1 MNEYIAFLFYAM
13 RYFQIILV
21 LLASTHVLAQSPDQK
36 KEPPKLVV
44 GIIVDQM
51 RQEYLYR
58 FSSKFSEGGF
68 KRIMNDG
75 FMLRNAHYNY
85 APTVTG
91 PGHASVYTGATP
103 AVHGIINNDWYDKDL
118 KKHVN
123 CVNDPNQ
130 KVVGHP
136 EGKGAISP
144 WRMLTSTVTDELEL
158 FTQRK
163 AKVIGISVKDR
174 GAVLPAGHMGDAAYW
189 YDSKSGTFVT
199 STYYMQQLPQWVTKF
214 NNLKL
219 PDQYLSKVWDT
230 FYPIDQYIASGP
242 DETPYEA
249 KLGGKEK
256 ATFPYDLKA
265 LRKKNDDY
273 DLLVNVPFA
282 NDFLT
287 EMAKAALDG
296 EKLGQNT
303 VPDFLAVSYSTTDI
317 IGHSVG
323 PNAVEIQDTYIRLD
337 RNIEDLLKTLDAKVG
352 AGNYTVFVSA
362 DHAVADVAQY
372 LKDNK
377 MPAGYFSYSNVKA
390 NLNEY
395 LKKYFP
401 DKDVIEEIA
410 GDQVYLNHAAFQ
422 SEPSSAGVQMIIATE
437 LAMKFLMAQEGIANV
452 YSESLLR
459 QGDYNEG
466 GIKGAVIRGH
476 HAKRSGDIVIVLESG
491 WYGSGRIQGTTHG
504 SPYRYD
510 THVPILFYGA
520 GIPKGSSVR
529 YHTITDIAPT
539 LSALLNIKFPSGSTG
554 QPIGEIFE
562 NK

>member
-1 MNEYIAFLFYAM
+1 MKYLLTFL
-13 RYFQIILV
+13 
-21 LLASTHVLAQSPDQK
+21 LLIFFTELPAQTGSSKNDR
-36 KEPPKLVV
+36 PKLVV

-58 FSSKFSEGGF
+58 FESKFSDGGF
-68 KRIMNDG
+68 KRLMNDG

-91 PGHASVYTGATP
+91 PGHASVYTGTTP
-103 AVHGIINNDWYDKDL
+103 AVHGIIGNDWYDKEL
-118 KKHVN
+118 KKAVN
-123 CVNDPNQ
+123 CVSDPSH
-130 KVVGHP
+130 KVVGSVD
-136 EGKGAISP
+136 GKGAISP
-144 WRMLTSTVTDELEL
+144 WRMLTSTITDELEL

-163 AKVIGISVKDR
+163 SKVIGISVKDR
-174 GAVLPAGHMGDAAYW
+174 GAVLPAGHMADGAYW

-199 STYYMQQLPQWVTKF
+199 STFYMNALPEWLNKF
-214 NNLKL
+214 NSLKL
-219 PDQYLSKVWDT
+219 PDQYLSKVWNT
-230 FYPIDQYIASGP
+230 FYPIEQYTASGP

-265 LRKKNDDY
+265 LRKKNGEY
-273 DLLVNVPFA
+273 DLLVNVPFG
-282 NDFLT
+282 NDYLT
-287 EMAKAALDG
+287 DMVKAAIDG

-352 AGNYTVFVSA
+352 AGNYTVFLSA

-377 MPAGYFSYSNVKA
+377 MPAGYFNYSNVQA
-390 NLNEY
+390 NLNDY

-401 DKDVIEEIA
+401 EKDVVEEIS
-410 GDQVYLNHAAFQ
+410 GDQVYLNQSAFQ
-422 SEPSSAGVQMIIATE
+422 SDPSSAGVQMIIATE
-437 LAMKFLMAQEGIANV
+437 LAMKFLMAQEGVANV
-452 YSESLLR
+452 YSESLIR
-459 QGDYNEG
+459 QGDFSEG

-491 WYGSGRIQGTTHG
+491 WYSATRVQGTTHG
-504 SPYRYD
+504 SPYLYD
-510 THVPILFYGA
+510 TNVPIIFYGA
-520 GIPKGSSVR
+520 RIPKGSSVR

-539 LSALLNIKFPSGSTG
+539 ISALLEIKFPSGSTG
-554 QPIGEIFE
+554 QPIEEIFD
-562 NK
+562 K